1 MTPWDREPADKRTT
15 GRNGTRGTS
24 IPMIPWV
31 REPGNEDKRDKWDQ
45 GNKHPHD
52 PKGQED
58 EGINGTRGT
67 SIPVMAPRSRGP
79 GDKWDTKTRG
89 TNGTRGMSISVT
101 PWDMGTCGQ
110 GEGASMCSH
119 RTEEQGIRGTSRTM
133 ALSIPVTPEGEGD
146 KWNQG
151 REHPSDPM
159 GQGTTGPGGHRD
171 QRRTGGQTGPEE

>member
-1 MTPWDREPADKRTT
+1 
-15 GRNGTRGTS
+15 
-24 IPMIPWV
+24 
-31 REPGNEDKRDKWDQ
+31 
-45 GNKHPHD
+45 
-52 PKGQED
+52 
-58 EGINGTRGT
+58 
-67 SIPVMAPRSRGP
+67 
-79 GDKWDTKTRG
+79 
-89 TNGTRGMSISVT
+89 
-101 PWDMGTCGQ
+101 
-110 GEGASMCSH
+110 MCSH